1 MLNTRIFPSASG
13 ALPVELQS
21 LGNDYRFA
29 CAIIGIAFT
38 KLGDG
43 VAKHGKDALGFEVPA
58 QIPERALTKAGEAAH
73 SDLHQ
78 SNLASA
84 VVRLMIFLKKIA
96 ESRRANVWSKTSLY
110 RKIDFSLIDLKS
122 HYFTRN

>member
-21 LGNDYRFA
+21 LGNDCRFA
-29 CAIIGIAFT
+29 YAIIGIAFT

-78 SNLASA
+78 SNLAKRGRS
-84 VVRLMIFLKKIA
+84 VD
-96 ESRRANVWSKTSLY
+96 
-110 RKIDFSLIDLKS
+110 DFFEENCRVETGLCVE
-122 HYFTRN
+122 